1 LMMCF
6 HGGSGTAEGQLYT
19 GDLRDKADEDRFVLV
34 YPQALPD
41 PNDGGSANWQVVTSG
56 ELPFTE
62 PNPHSDI
69 DFVSNLIDEMQL
81 LHNVDPS
88 RIYAMGY
95 SNGGG
100 FVYDLACRLNDKVT
114 GVGAVAR
121 TMYAESYANCDVN
134 HPTPIVTI
142 LGTNDFISSYDGI
155 TYAGTLYY
163 HSSDAGNDL
172 WIDLNGLQA
181 TAQVTA
187 LDDTNPADGSTV
199 ELYEWTDDAGC
210 RELAHYKVVGG
221 DHDWPGSF
229 GNMDIVS
236 HEVIWD
242 RLKAFN
248 MEGRISCG
256 TAGAEEP
263 SLSTWRVWPNP
274 TTDAL
279 VIDLGGFHAAEDYA
293 VFNASGQCVMSGTV
307 PLGSRSLDV
316 RQLRPGLH
324 WIRIAGSAQAF
335 LVE

>member
-1 LMMCF
+1 
-6 HGGSGTAEGQLYT
+6 
-19 GDLRDKADEDRFVLV
+19 
-34 YPQALPD
+34 
-41 PNDGGSANWQVVTSG
+41 
-56 ELPFTE
+56 
-62 PNPHSDI
+62 
-69 DFVSNLIDEMQL
+69 
-81 LHNVDPS
+81 
-88 RIYAMGY
+88 
-95 SNGGG
+95 
-100 FVYDLACRLNDKVT
+100 
-114 GVGAVAR
+114 
-121 TMYAESYANCDVN
+121 MYAESYANCDVN

-181 TAQVTA
+181 TVQVTA
-187 LDDTNPADGSTV
+187 LEDTDPADGSTV

-236 HEVIWD
+236 HEVVWD

-256 TAGAEEP
+256 TVDAEEP

-279 VIDLGGFHAAEDYA
+279 VIDWGGFHAAEDFA
-293 VFNASGQCVMSGTV
+293 VFNASGQCVMNGTV
-307 PLGSRSLDV
+307 TMESASLDV
-316 RQLRPGLH
+316 GQLRPG
-324 WIRIAGSAQAF
+324 
-335 LVE
+335 